1 MQAHNLCY
9 STLLRRQDVALLPP
23 EDVTTSPTGD
33 CFVKA
38 TRRKG
43 VLPMILEELLAAR
56 KQAKQDMKAAR
67 ARADDAAYAVYDGR
81 QLALKVSANSVYGC
95 ARAPR
100 LTPSSSPPPALLQ
113 RSASRPPPSLVSRH
127 PAALRAPRYT
137 PLVEHTHTHTPVA
150 ELARRRNLE
159 TSASLTRASSHL
171 HVPTQTGL

>member
-9 STLLRRQDVALLPP
+9 STLLRKQDVALLPP

-56 KQAKQDMKAAR
+56 KQAKRDMATAKGR
-67 ARADDAAYAVYDGR
+67 GDGAAYAVYDGR

-95 ARAPR
+95 VLA
-100 LTPSSSPPPALLQ
+100 PPPALAPRATAPPRRRFPS
-113 RSASRPPPSLVSRH
+113 RSPHRSSPPY
-127 PAALRAPRYT
+127 PADLRAPK
-137 PLVEHTHTHTPVA
+137 
-150 ELARRRNLE
+150 
-159 TSASLTRASSHL
+159 SASCRASRSAA
-171 HVPTQTGL
+171 PSPPSAAR